1 MQYVIRRLTLLVP
14 TIFLVMATV
23 FVLIRLVPGDVV
35 SLLVAD
41 QNVTTQDADRL
52 REDLGLDRPVP
63 VQFVDFYGD
72 MLTGK
77 FGNSIWT
84 GESVLGEFG
93 DRAPVTLQLAL
104 MAAIFSVL
112 LGVPLGIISA
122 LQQDRW
128 PDYILRSVAI
138 LGLSVPGFWLG
149 TLAIVLPAVWWQYS
163 PPLTYVSPFADPWDN
178 FRQFVVPSF
187 IMSLYLSSVLMR
199 MTRSMMLEVMRQDY
213 VRTARAKGVR
223 EGTVVVRHALRNGL
237 IPVVTIFGTQ
247 FAVLLGGTVIFEV
260 IFNLQGIGRYV
271 FLAVSQRD
279 YPVIQ
284 TVNVILA
291 LAVLGVNFLVDMSYA
306 YLDPRTRA
314 GMTS

>member
-1 MQYVIRRLTLLVP
+1 MQYVVRRLLLLIP
-14 TIFLVMATV
+14 TILVVMAVV

-35 SLLVAD
+35 SLLVSD
-41 QNVTTQDADRL
+41 QNVTSEQADKL
-52 REDLGLDRPVP
+52 REDLGLDRPIAI
-63 VQFVDFYGD
+63 QFVDFYGD

-77 FGNSIWT
+77 FGKSIWS
-84 GESVLGEFG
+84 GESVLAEFQ
-93 DRAPVTLQLAL
+93 DRLPVTLQLAL
-104 MAAIFSVL
+104 MAAVFSL
-112 LGVPLGIISA
+112 AIGLPLGVLSA
-122 LQQDRW
+122 IQQDRW
-128 PDYILRSVAI
+128 PDYVLRSIAI

-149 TLAIVLPAVWWQYS
+149 TLAIVLPAIWWQYS
-163 PPLTYVSPFADPWDN
+163 PPLTYVSPLADPWAN
-178 FRQFVVPSF
+178 FRQFVVPAF

-199 MTRSMMLEVMRQDY
+199 MTRSMMLEVMRQDF
-213 VRTARAKGVR
+213 VRTARAKGLSD
-223 EGTVVVRHALRNGL
+223 GAVVLRHALRNGL

-271 FLAVSQRD
+271 FLAVNQRD

-291 LAVLGVNFLVDMSYA
+291 LAVLLVNFAVDLSYA

-314 GMTS
+314 GRG